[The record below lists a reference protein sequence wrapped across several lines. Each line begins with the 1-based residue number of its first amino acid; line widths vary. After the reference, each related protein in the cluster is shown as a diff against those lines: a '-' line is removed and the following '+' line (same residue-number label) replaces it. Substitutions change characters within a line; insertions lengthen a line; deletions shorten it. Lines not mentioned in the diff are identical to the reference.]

1 MEEKIRC
8 ESHLLLNEK
17 EEISKGKR
25 LQTDSFISICPETK
39 SIRHCVRISNEFL
52 LIIFQSITHPTNL
65 CHITIRVANIVTFE
79 KTI

>member
-1 MEEKIRC
+1 MEEKKRC
-8 ESHLLLNEK
+8 ESYLPLHVKEK
-17 EEISKGKR
+17 ISKGKQ
-25 LQTDSFISICPETK
+25 LQTDSFISICPEIK
-39 SIRHCVRISNEFL
+39 IIRPCVRISNEFF